1 MDWNPLL
8 VTHVIAALSALLI
21 APINLV
27 RRRRDRTHR
36 RLGYAW
42 VAAMYYVCLSS
53 FGIVTDGRYSW
64 LHGLSALTLVTV
76 SLGVHAARRRNIPGH
91 VANMAGSYLGLLIA
105 FFFAAFVPS
114 RHIPQLLASD
124 PATAVVVALLVVTAV
139 TALYLTVR
147 PGGSSRPRRI
157 AAGTS

>member
-53 FGIVTDGRYSW
+53 FGIVSDGHYSW
-64 LHGLSALTLVTV
+64 LHGLSAFTLVTV
-76 SLGVHAARRRNIPGH
+76 TLGVLAARQRNIRAHIG
-91 VANMAGSYLGLLIA
+91 NMVGSYLGLLIA
-105 FFFAAFVPS
+105 FFFAALVPS
-114 RHIPQLLASD
+114 RHIPRLLAGD
-124 PATAVVVALLVVTAV
+124 PMTAVVVALLVVAGV
-139 TALYLTVR
+139 AALYLTVR
-147 PGGSSRPRRI
+147 PKGNAHPQRI
-157 AAGTS
+157 AASMP